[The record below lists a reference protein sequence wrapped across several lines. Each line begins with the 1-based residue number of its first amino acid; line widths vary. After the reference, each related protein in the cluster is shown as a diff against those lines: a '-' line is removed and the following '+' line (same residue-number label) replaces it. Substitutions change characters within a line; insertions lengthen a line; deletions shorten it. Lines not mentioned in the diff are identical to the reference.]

1 VFMDR
6 SVAYPID
13 VIAHPRSTPLMV
25 RVEGCRGG
33 GGGGMIGGDG
43 NVVLKAR
50 ACAGAGEGQR
60 EAVEDSAVGVFCR
73 CKIGHERAG
82 GV

>member
-1 VFMDR
+1 
-6 SVAYPID
+6 
-13 VIAHPRSTPLMV
+13 
-25 RVEGCRGG
+25 
-33 GGGGMIGGDG
+33 MIGGDG
-43 NVVLKAR
+43 DVVLKAR